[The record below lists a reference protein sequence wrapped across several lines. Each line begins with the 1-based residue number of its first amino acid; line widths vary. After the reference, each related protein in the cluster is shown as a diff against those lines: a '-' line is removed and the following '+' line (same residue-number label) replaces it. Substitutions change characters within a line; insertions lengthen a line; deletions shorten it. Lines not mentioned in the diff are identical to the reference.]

1 MHTMTA
7 FETTPALDWDALV
20 VPLTHDEIME
30 AVRDAAWQRLRVSL
44 KGETLETRY
53 KRLTT
58 WVEDHKWPTCE
69 TRRRAVVQVANYV
82 NALKR
87 GGMIR

>member
-1 MHTMTA
+1 V
-7 FETTPALDWDALV
+7 TTTLDWDALV

-30 AVRDAAWQRLRVSL
+30 AVRDEAWQRLRVSL

-53 KRLTT
+53 WALRGWLEEHYYKQ
-58 WVEDHKWPTCE
+58 
-69 TRRRAVVQVANYV
+69 TRQRSVVQVANYV